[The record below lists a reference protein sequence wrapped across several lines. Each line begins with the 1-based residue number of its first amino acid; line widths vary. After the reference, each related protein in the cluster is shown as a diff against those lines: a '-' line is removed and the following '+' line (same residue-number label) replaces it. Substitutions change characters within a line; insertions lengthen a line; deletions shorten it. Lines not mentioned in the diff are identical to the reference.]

1 MSKAITKEYLVR
13 NLKNFDDVVLE
24 AKYLQIADEEKNV
37 IEEVQLNGTALTVD
51 SNKAVNVE
59 AVTGITV
66 NSDAVTVTDGVAAIT
81 LPTAVQYRVAQQA
94 QAETGFLATY
104 TLQSSADA
112 GSTWAD
118 VSGAAKINIP
128 KDFLVKSVS
137 LETVTVADTPVAGY
151 QVGDKYI
158 DFVVNTVQG
167 DEQATH
173 LYLLVSDLI
182 DVYTAGNGID
192 ITSGAISVVAK
203 TAGGIVVDANG
214 VAVDVKANGGLVADA
229 TGLYVDFEVTD
240 IDFSNWDQLSV

>member
-1 MSKAITKEYLVR
+1 MAKAITKEYLVR

-24 AKYLQIADEEKNV
+24 DKYLQKADEEKNV

-59 AVTGITV
+59 AITEVQV
-66 NSDAVTVTDGVAAIT
+66 NGTALT
-81 LPTAVQYRVAQQA
+81 PTAGSVNVEIPDAAEYEITQQA
-94 QAETGFLATY
+94 QAETGYLATY
-104 TLQSSADA
+104 VLEKDGVQA
-112 GSTWAD
+112 G
-118 VSGAAKINIP
+118 AKINIP

-137 LETVTVADTPVAGY
+137 LETCETADTPVAGY
-151 QVGDKYI
+151 VVGDKYI

-182 DVYTAGNGID
+182 DVYTEGNGID
-192 ITSGAISVVAK
+192 ITSGVISVVAK
-203 TAGGIVVDANG
+203 TAGGITVDSNGVSVALKSQGGLAVDANG
-214 VAVDVKANGGLVADA
+214 V
-229 TGLYVDFEVTD
+229 YIDFEDTD